1 MVYIGFNM
9 QIYLVCFIS
18 DEWQNLLVGYKFSL
32 ELLHLCLVHLL
43 VKGNKIG
50 PFCIHFCDYKGR
62 CHSSS
67 SYNSRREVTS
77 TFFVRGV
84 LRPHYWQ
91 FDPSADYVK
100 LAYR

>member
-32 ELLHLCLVHLL
+32 ELSHLCLVHLL

-50 PFCIHFCDYKGR
+50 LFYIHFCDYKGR

-67 SYNSRREVTS
+67 IYNSGKS
-77 TFFVRGV
+77 LQLLLYGGV
-84 LRPHYWQ
+84 RPHYWQ
-91 FDPSADYVK
+91 IDPSADYLK

>member
-32 ELLHLCLVHLL
+32 ELSHLCLVHLL

-50 PFCIHFCDYKGR
+50 LFYIHFCDYKGR

-67 SYNSRREVTS
+67 IYNSRREVTS
-77 TFFVRGV
+77 TSFVRGGGGGGAAA
-84 LRPHYWQ
+84 L
-91 FDPSADYVK
+91 
-100 LAYR
+100 LAN